1 MPSASWNANCI
12 DRTNLIAMHRDRS
25 PNKPHPPAASSR
37 NIWHATNYGS
47 FIKVVLAI
55 GAIALPFALW
65 IMLG

>member
-1 MPSASWNANCI
+1 M
-12 DRTNLIAMHRDRS
+12 LRDRS

-55 GAIALPFALW
+55 SAVALPFALW